1 MSHHPDPREALRC
14 AWHLAVVEGPDTG
27 WCLGLGREPADV
39 GRGASDLPLTDPL
52 VSRRHLQVR
61 ERRGRVQARDD
72 GSANG
77 TRWRPAAR
85 RPGRRPRR
93 PVPPP
98 HGPRAL
104 PGLRLPPIQRL
115 LTALLLPALHRGTT
129 RGGPDGAPRF
139 RRRLA
144 ARWHDLPP
152 GARLSLG
159 ATVLELR
166 PRPAELSP
174 PATAEPA
181 RPHERR
187 DWLRLAL
194 PLVACLTMVPL
205 LLSSTAG
212 PWRWGILAVPLVLV
226 AATVAGSR
234 RRGAPRL
241 PDPAALLLL
250 AAARAGPVAAGE
262 PLRAGVATAPGEEGL
277 LLGEGHRVALVGAPE
292 DTAAAARWVVCQL
305 ATWHDD
311 LRVDVPRSW
320 HWAGPQHRLGPA
332 GAPRR
337 LAVHLAPSSD
347 PLPAGAGPAAGTAHL
362 VLAASVEEVPS
373 WCTRVVGAPRGGV
386 PEAWAAAVAA
396 LVAPEQEVRAALP
409 SAVHLADL
417 LGPAERPGY
426 VAAQWAQEHQG
437 LAAPVGVA
445 ADGAVEL
452 DLVAHGPHALLAG
465 TTGSGK
471 SELLLAWLLALA
483 VRHSPAALQLVLVDY
498 KGGATFAGLAGLPH
512 TAGVLTDLEPAAT
525 RRALTSLHAEVRR
538 RERLLADAGAKD
550 LAGYLADRPAVA
562 LPRLVVVVDEF
573 RVLADT
579 HPDVLDALVRLAA
592 QGRSLGIHL
601 VLATQRPGGSVSAD
615 VRANLT
621 VRICLRVLEAA
632 ESQDVVGTADAA
644 NLPAVPGRAL
654 VRADGLRTVQA
665 PWCGDDGWPER
676 VVSAIQD
683 AWEAGDGT
691 ASGRVAGAATGGE
704 ATTGQGTARERLSGG
719 AVPGRPWA
727 PPLPGRVALAELP
740 PAGAGLALG
749 RTDLPEEQRL
759 GVWAWEPSA
768 LLVAGGPGTGR
779 TETLRTVVAAALHA
793 GAVVHV
799 VATEPHR
806 FADLRGP
813 TAGTL
818 VGSDDPRR
826 VARLLQLLD
835 GADGAPPGTDPAHP
849 RHNGGRTATDGAQ
862 LLVVDDAETV
872 AEQLDLA
879 VGPGQGLQL
888 LARTLRSGRRAGV
901 TPVLSGP
908 PSMLAARW
916 AELVRTRLVLSPR
929 DETEAMLAG
938 VPRGLHGT
946 EPVRGRGVLLGPGHA
961 TAVQVAL
968 TGPVDLGPPLP
979 GVLRVA
985 ALPDAVHLGE
995 LLQEAGAEAARPTAP
1010 TWADGARRRAAPAET
1025 ETARPRMAP
1034 ESTDDAG
1041 ECVLLGRGGDGA
1053 APLRVACGPG
1063 DVLLVVG
1070 PPGTGRTSAL
1080 ETLRA
1085 QLAGR
1090 VLTPSAP
1097 ADVPGGRAVL
1107 VIDDVDRWPPAA
1119 LDELDHLLASRRD
1132 LTVLASTRPEPVA
1145 GAYRGAL
1152 ATWRATAALL
1162 LLRASHPTTAQLTDV
1177 DLSTAADPARPRQP
1191 GRGVLLARGVAT
1203 AVQVATPGAVSERH
1217 ITALGA
1223 RVPEA

>member
-1 MSHHPDPREALRC
+1 MSHHPDPREALRS

-27 WCLGLGREPADV
+27 WCLGLGPEPAEV
-39 GRGASDLPLTDPL
+39 GRGAPDLPLTDPL

-61 ERRGRVQARDD
+61 ERRGRVQARDH

-77 TRWRPAAR
+77 TRWRPAVR
-85 RPGRRPRR
+85 RPGRRTRR
-93 PVPPP
+93 PSPI
-98 HGPRAL
+98 
-104 PGLRLPPIQRL
+104 LRMPRL
-115 LTALLLPALHRGTT
+115 LPSLQWLPVLRPGNLRRGAV
-129 RGGPDGAPRF
+129 RPGVLRPGVVRPGVVRPGVADGAPRF
-139 RRRLA
+139 RRRLP

-159 ATVLELR
+159 TTVLEVRRR
-166 PRPAELSP
+166 PTELSP
-174 PATAEPA
+174 PAAPEPT

-205 LLSSTAG
+205 LLSSAAG
-212 PWRWGILAVPLVLV
+212 PWRWAILAVPLVLV

-234 RRGAPRL
+234 PPAAPQL
-241 PDPAALLLL
+241 PDPAGLLLL
-250 AAARAGPVAAGE
+250 AAARAARMAAGT
-262 PLRAGVATAPGEEGL
+262 PLRARVAATPGGEDL
-277 LLGEGHRVALVGAPE
+277 VLGDGDRVALVGAPH
-292 DTAAAARWVVCQL
+292 DTAAAARWLVCQL
-305 ATWHDD
+305 ATWHGD
-311 LRVDVPRSW
+311 LRVDLPQPWR
-320 HWAGPQHRLGPA
+320 WAGRLRRLGPA
-332 GAPRR
+332 DAPRR
-337 LAVHLAPSSD
+337 LTVHLAPS
-347 PLPAGAGPAAGTAHL
+347 PLPAVAGAEGGAAPVVAADEPAAGSAPAAGTAHL
-362 VLAASVEEVPS
+362 VLATSLEDVPS
-373 WCTRVVGAPRGGV
+373 WCTRVVSVPRGCV

-396 LVAPEQEVRAALP
+396 LVAPKPEAHATLP
-409 SAVHLADL
+409 SEVHLADL
-417 LGPAERPGY
+417 LGPAESPGF
-426 VAAQWAQEHQG
+426 VAAEWAREHPG
-437 LAAPVGVA
+437 LAAPVGLA
-445 ADGAVEL
+445 RDGAVEL

-471 SELLLAWLLALA
+471 SELLLAWLLGLA
-483 VRHSPAALQLVLVDY
+483 VRHAPTALQLVLVDY

-550 LAGYLADRPAVA
+550 LASYLADRPAVA

-573 RVLADT
+573 RVLADA

-632 ESQDVVGTADAA
+632 ESQDVVGTAGAA
-644 NLPAVPGRAL
+644 HLPAVPGRAL
-654 VRADGLRTVQA
+654 VRTDGLRTVQA
-665 PWCGDDGWPER
+665 PWCGEDGWPDR
-676 VVSAIQD
+676 VVRAVAD
-683 AWEAGDGT
+683 AW
-691 ASGRVAGAATGGE
+691 S
-704 ATTGQGTARERLSGG
+704 ARKEPIAEGPAPRG

-727 PPLPGRVALAELP
+727 PPLPGRVALADLP
-740 PAGAGLALG
+740 ATGTGLALG

-779 TETLRTVVAAALHA
+779 TETLRTVVAAALQA
-793 GAVVHV
+793 GVVVHV
-799 VATEPHR
+799 VATEPLR

-826 VARLLQLLD
+826 VARLLQLLER
-835 GADGAPPGTDPAHP
+835 AEGAPPAPDGSDRRVSPLSTSAAPGASGAH
-849 RHNGGRTATDGAQ
+849 
-862 LLVVDDAETV
+862 LLVIDDAETV
-872 AEQLDLA
+872 AEELDLA

-888 LARTLRSGRRAGV
+888 LARALRSGRRSGV
-901 TPVLSGP
+901 DTVLSGP
-908 PSMLAARW
+908 PSLLAARW

-929 DETEAMLAG
+929 DETEALLAG
-938 VPRGLHGT
+938 VPRGLHLADS
-946 EPVRGRGVLLGPGHA
+946 VAGRGVLLDPGRA

-968 TGPVDLGPPLP
+968 TGPVDLGPPAS

-985 ALPDAVHLGE
+985 ALPDAVQLGE
-995 LLQEAGAEAARPTAP
+995 LLRVAAANAP
-1010 TWADGARRRAAPAET
+1010 RCAAPAG
-1025 ETARPRMAP
+1025 ARAALQVAGPG
-1034 ESTDDAG
+1034 AG
-1041 ECVLLGRGGDGA
+1041 ECVVLGRGGDDAG
-1053 APLRVACGPG
+1053 PLRVGCGPG

-1070 PPGTGRTSAL
+1070 PPGSGRTSAL
-1080 ETLRA
+1080 ATLRA
-1085 QLAGR
+1085 QLAVR
-1090 VLTPSAP
+1090 ASAPSAA
-1097 ADVPGGRAVL
+1097 ADVPAGRAVL
-1107 VIDDVDRWPPAA
+1107 VIDDVDRWSPAA
-1119 LDELDHLLASRRD
+1119 LDDLDHLLASRRD
-1132 LTVLASTRPEPVA
+1132 LTVLASARPEPVA

-1152 ATWRATAALL
+1152 ATWRVTADLL

-1177 DLSTAADPARPRQP
+1177 DLATAADRARPRHP
-1191 GRGVLLARGVAT
+1191 GRGVLVARGTAT
-1203 AVQVATPGAVSERH
+1203 AVQVATPDIASAHH